1 MSEEKVKACPFCGS
15 GVETGKDAMRER
27 WYIQCTRCGGCY
39 ESPTSEHRCAIGWN
53 NRQLAEYETDDEGD
67 PVGCK
72 IVAIGDDGS
81 VLCENHYGKR
91 VRYQFAPKVAATQME
106 TAERD
111 VHFAIVKYQLYLK
124 HGLGVFDNWYTW
136 KKDKLIRSE
145 VVESLTYPV
154 VRKNAESEI
163 RRLKNQIK
171 ELEELMAEASAVQAE
186 KKEGNTNG

>member
-15 GVETGKDAMRER
+15 GAETGKDAIRER

-39 ESPTSEHRCAIGWN
+39 ESPTSEHHCAIGWN

-91 VRYQFAPKVAATQME
+91 VRYQFAPKVAASVAAVTEARLPNPGM
-106 TAERD
+106 
-111 VHFAIVKYQLYLK
+111 
-124 HGLGVFDNWYTW
+124 GV
-136 KKDKLIRSE
+136 
-145 VVESLTYPV
+145 
-154 VRKNAESEI
+154 
-163 RRLKNQIK
+163 
-171 ELEELMAEASAVQAE
+171 
-186 KKEGNTNG
+186 

>member
-1 MSEEKVKACPFCGS
+1 MNQI
-15 GVETGKDAMRER
+15 GKTIQSVSDRTCDDWTPAAIAASATELSDA
-27 WYIQCTRCGGCY
+27 
-39 ESPTSEHRCAIGWN
+39 
-53 NRQLAEYETDDEGD
+53 
-67 PVGCK
+67 
-72 IVAIGDDGS
+72 
-81 VLCENHYGKR
+81 
-91 VRYQFAPKVAATQME
+91 FTQME

-171 ELEELMAEASAVQAE
+171 ELEELMAEALDEATES
-186 KKEGNTNG
+186 KGN